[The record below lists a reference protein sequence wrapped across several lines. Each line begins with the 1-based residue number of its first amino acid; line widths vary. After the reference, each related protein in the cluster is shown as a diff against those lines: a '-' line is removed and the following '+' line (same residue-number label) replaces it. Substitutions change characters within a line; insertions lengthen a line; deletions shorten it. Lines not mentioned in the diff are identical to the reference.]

1 MSNARHFKPTVAP
14 EVAALGDYMTKKGLE
29 PEGAEA
35 HLVSCSVRWFMG
47 DLGITGNGA
56 FAASLR
62 KAFVSQALFIL
73 AEHDNM
79 REKFDNL
86 KQDAEAGVSS
96 DENQ

>member
-1 MSNARHFKPTVAP
+1 MSNARNFKPSVAP
-14 EVAALGDYMTKKGLE
+14 EVAALGDYMAKRGLE

-35 HLVSCSVRWFMG
+35 HLASCSVRWFMG
-47 DLGITGNGA
+47 ELGITGNGA

-79 REKFDNL
+79 REKFANL
-86 KQDAEAGVSS
+86 KPDAEAEVSGY
-96 DENQ
+96 ENQ